1 MRFEHPPSPARRSP
15 RALPEGAIG
24 LGKSLIIA
32 AGLGLGLLASAS
44 AAPWQLAV
52 RVEGAVGGQV
62 DGLPDGGPCATECLA
77 AVPGPVLASLLAEP
91 DAGFRFAG
99 WQGACEDTLGPLCTL
114 PITTDA
120 GVGARFAP
128 EAEPVPDRQAVLLLH
143 DEGDTPA
150 LWTRVVDRQFEG
162 RCPVV
167 YGGVA
172 LGRVADLPPEAL
184 YCYRLR
190 LGYYAALGM
199 SSDSGG
205 AFGLPEWQSE
215 LRAAVAGIKDVHP
228 RLRLVLVG
236 KGRAVAAAQ
245 GFLDTPSP
253 ERDAVVGLLA
263 VASPATLA
271 GQQGDTPTIPVVGE
285 QAIAVSAW
293 ELLRS
298 R

>member
-1 MRFEHPPSPARRSP
+1 MRLEHPPSPARRSP
-15 RALPEGAIG
+15 RGLSEGAIG

-32 AGLGLGLLASAS
+32 AGLGLSLVAG

-52 RVEGAVGGQV
+52 RVEGAAGGRV
-62 DGLPDGGPCATECLA
+62 DGLPDGGACATECLA

-120 GVGARFAP
+120 SVGARFAP
-128 EAEPVPDRQAVLLLH
+128 EAEPAPDRQAVLLLH

-172 LGRVADLPPEAL
+172 LGRMAEAPPDAL
-184 YCYRLR
+184 HCYRLR
-190 LGYYAALGM
+190 FGYYAALG
-199 SSDSGG
+199 G
-205 AFGLPEWQSE
+205 AEPASLAE
-215 LRAAVAGIKDVHP
+215 LQWEIRAAVAGIKDAHP

-236 KGRAVAAAQ
+236 KGRAAAAAQ
-245 GFLDTPSP
+245 GFLDTPGP

-263 VASPATLA
+263 VASPAT
-271 GQQGDTPTIPVVGE
+271 PTEQRADAPAVPVIGE